1 MGWISHHLLPRSY
14 CMYSVLHPRRLAPL
28 TCSVTRSTPPFFP
41 PTFPLGRRV
50 GKLHCRW
57 GSGAGA
63 RVLEQLTLQVHLH
76 LSCCSAALS
85 GDSRRAMQL
94 CAFRSV
100 VVCPF
105 RYRVGNLAWDDLPHV
120 LQDQP
125 LTPACSRPSVLP
137 RPQHPCELHGYRWAG
152 ALVSRDKENQRLIS
166 RAFAH
171 NRHLMR
177 LLF

>member
-1 MGWISHHLLPRSY
+1 MGWISHHLLP
-14 CMYSVLHPRRLAPL
+14 MYSVLHPRRLAPL
-28 TCSVTRSTPPFFP
+28 TCSVTRSTPPSFP

-105 RYRVGNLAWDDLPHV
+105 RHRAGNLAWDDLPHV
-120 LQDQP
+120 LQDPTPHPSLLEAVSPPSPSAP
-125 LTPACSRPSVLP
+125 LRAAR
-137 RPQHPCELHGYRWAG
+137 YRWAG
-152 ALVSRDKENQRLIS
+152 ALVSRDKENQRLSS

-171 NRHLMR
+171 DRHLMR